1 MPQGSQF
8 APQTGGS
15 RGLGRH
21 RQLPKATVGQVRR
34 PGRQRR
40 SVGLRLHTPS
50 VTGTCSAGRNPQ
62 GRGTSRQGPTCL
74 PFQDTLWSSKGN
86 LRPPSASA
94 GGGDRA
100 AQRTHPTLVSRV
112 PGSPLPESPTTCE
125 MWVGLGTGW
134 CWGPLQVEGSCTP
147 GS

>member
-1 MPQGSQF
+1 MPQGSQL
-8 APQTGGS
+8 APLTGGS

-34 PGRQRR
+34 PGSKDALWGCDYTHCLSQGHARR
-40 SVGLRLHTPS
+40 EEILKAEAGVGKVPCASLFRTPF
-50 VTGTCSAGRNPQ
+50 CPQ
-62 GRGTSRQGPTCL
+62 RGTFVPRVPVLEVETV
-74 PFQDTLWSSKGN
+74 PPKE
-86 LRPPSASA
+86 LR
-94 GGGDRA
+94 
-100 AQRTHPTLVSRV
+100 PTLVSRV